1 MDDPANPAYGTIQ
14 SLSRLGNSPDA
25 QAIDDEIASV
35 EHTMFASTDS
45 LPILTIVIPVG
56 QRIIRA
62 VWEMTC
68 VQVAWPFL

>member
-1 MDDPANPAYGTIQ
+1 MENRRPVMKRSHAY
-14 SLSRLGNSPDA
+14 SRKKSSRFRPGAAALDHVLA
-25 QAIDDEIASV
+25 LAV
-35 EHTMFASTDS
+35 T
-45 LPILTIVIPVG
+45 LPVLTIVIPVG